1 MTVPRG
7 QQEWWLAPPEPAYSN
22 PACRR
27 HFCRVSSAHCF
38 LLVALRRLQGSCC
51 SAPNTVSDYDH
62 PTYKPSQWPAG
73 ADSRPMPGPYH
84 TAPAMHQASYA
95 VPGYPAQ
102 GQNGYG
108 QQQYPGMAS
117 AHSYPGNPGAYNQAP
132 GGYPGYPPQVGA
144 MPPQGACD
152 SRARKGGG
160 FDPSKCF
167 VCSLLLLLL
176 LCLHP
181 LFSPPS
187 SFPS

>member
-1 MTVPRG
+1 M
-7 QQEWWLAPPEPAYSN
+7 
-22 PACRR
+22 
-27 HFCRVSSAHCF
+27 
-38 LLVALRRLQGSCC
+38 GSCC

-144 MPPQGACD
+144 MPPQGN
-152 SRARKGGG
+152 RYQQQQYMQQGQYGRPGMGGMGFGGG
-160 FDPSKCF
+160 AMMGGGMG
-167 VCSLLLLLL
+167 LLGGMMLGSA
-176 LCLHP
+176 
-181 LFSPPS
+181 FSGGDCGDCGDGGGDDGGGGGE
-187 SFPS
+187 